1 MTGVGF
7 GLMYIPAIV
16 AVAEHF
22 HRRRSLAL
30 GKYFHRH
37 HSLALGKYVHRRRSL
52 RYLISLGT
60 LFFLG
65 TVLTSLGH

>member
-37 HSLALGKYVHRRRSL
+37 HSLALGKYCMFTVAAP
-52 RYLISLGT
+52 LGI
-60 LFFLG
+60 
-65 TVLTSLGH
+65 